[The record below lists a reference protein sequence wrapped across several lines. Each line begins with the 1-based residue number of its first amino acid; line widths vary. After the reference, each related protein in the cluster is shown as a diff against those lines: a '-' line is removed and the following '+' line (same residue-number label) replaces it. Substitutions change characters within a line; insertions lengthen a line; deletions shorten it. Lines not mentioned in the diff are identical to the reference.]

1 MRFRNFAS
9 AFFVV
14 AYGIAMALFGYLGR
28 HNFVESQSMV
38 FATLFLATIA
48 VVISWSIWNLDIQR
62 RREEKLGY
70 QLEKRKREEIDSV
83 LRDLSHE
90 DLLILKRR
98 LMDAEVEE
106 IVDEGELTN
115 GAYKR

>member
-9 AFFVV
+9 AFFIV
-14 AYGIAMALFGYLGR
+14 AYGIAMAIFGYLGR
-28 HNFVESQSMV
+28 ANFVDGQSLV
-38 FATLFLATIA
+38 FMTLFLATIA
-48 VVISWSIWNLDIQR
+48 VVVSWAIWNLDIQR

-70 QLEKRKREEIDSV
+70 QFEKRKREQIDTV

-98 LMDAEVEE
+98 LIDAEVDE